1 MNESPNEYHDIVEN
15 LAGELPS
22 IPLIMNDLLKI
33 IADPNAALFA
43 IRDIIKNDKAIFS
56 KVLKFVNNVEF
67 RQGSAERITSISDA
81 IQRLGLE
88 NVKKIVLKTSV
99 FKLFDELDNNTN
111 FQIESLW
118 MHSCGVAIATEALAE
133 RFESQFSEHA
143 YSCGLLHDL
152 GKVAKL
158 KFSSENFLNEIQYA
172 SDNNLSLYLAENRL
186 NSIKHDL
193 LGALIIQKWGI
204 SPIVEKTT
212 RWHHTIKKS
221 DRTGVDD
228 PNMDKLIDLLK
239 LANHIIKDIEFGNSG
254 YKVKI
259 ALAPEFLRRRRIDDQ
274 ELQSCKEVVERALEA
289 EAEHL
294 AIFSK
299 E

>member
-33 IADPNAALFA
+33 ITDPNAALFA

-67 RQGSAERITSISDA
+67 RQGNAERITSISDA

-99 FKLFDELDNNTN
+99 FKLFDELDINTN
-111 FQIESLW
+111 FKIESLW

-133 RFESQFSEHA
+133 RFESQFCEHA

-172 SDNNLSLYLAENRL
+172 SENNLSLYLAENHL

-193 LGALIIQKWGI
+193 LGALIIQEWGI
-204 SPIVEKTT
+204 SPVVEKTT

-228 PNMDKLIDLLK
+228 PHMDKLIDLVK

-254 YKVKI
+254 YRVK
-259 ALAPEFLRRRRIDDQ
+259 LNLDPEFLRRRRIDDQ
-274 ELQSCKEVVERALEA
+274 ELQSCKVVVQEALEA